1 MPPAPARRE
10 NSVHSHKEHDKQQ
23 STSVMLEDD
32 SHPSTSVTREGKDGI
47 HQFTIERKDGTQQS
61 SSSLCPASPEPP
73 LLPLLPPSARDKG
86 YAWVIVWAVFGINT
100 LVAGYIK
107 SFGIMYLLLLQH
119 FPEASGAESAWVM
132 GLLFGTRSILS
143 PFMGA
148 LTVKFGPRR
157 CCLLGTVLIILGLLL
172 AIPMFSILYMAL
184 TLGAIVGVGLCMS
197 ETPGYILVNDYF
209 LERRPTANGCRAAG
223 NSTGGIL
230 FPPLL
235 VFLNEQFGLQG
246 TFIML
251 AGTMMHLA
259 VLGSLLRPF
268 ELHQR
273 MIHHQHTKTIQETQG
288 TTSTTTMY
296 SDMAVHTHK
305 DKHPSKKALDFTL
318 FKNPQYLIYLGLAI
332 SVTMALP
339 NFLVFV
345 PAYAFSVGLTEYQIS
360 IITSYFSGADVVLRL
375 LSGYLTDKLSLNGAH
390 IFTVGLV
397 VGGVGCMLV
406 PLCST
411 IWQIILA
418 ITLFAFGMATFWALI
433 NTLMADEFGAELT
446 ASTWGFFRMVQG
458 ICGFIYPS
466 LLGLAK
472 DVTGGY
478 AVPFLIMG
486 SAFIVGSG
494 IFLLRSLVA
503 KCSDKRAER
512 HLS

>member
-1 MPPAPARRE
+1 
-10 NSVHSHKEHDKQQ
+10 
-23 STSVMLEDD
+23 
-32 SHPSTSVTREGKDGI
+32 
-47 HQFTIERKDGTQQS
+47 
-61 SSSLCPASPEPP
+61 
-73 LLPLLPPSARDKG
+73 
-86 YAWVIVWAVFGINT
+86 
-100 LVAGYIK
+100 
-107 SFGIMYLLLLQH
+107 
-119 FPEASGAESAWVM
+119 
-132 GLLFGTRSILS
+132 
-143 PFMGA
+143 
-148 LTVKFGPRR
+148 
-157 CCLLGTVLIILGLLL
+157 
-172 AIPMFSILYMAL
+172 
-184 TLGAIVGVGLCMS
+184 MS